1 MGDITPPAAADAAM
15 GGLKV
20 AQLICLIKEN
30 QLVTALVLFVLWQ
43 VGAISQG
50 ISAVGG
56 VC

>member
-1 MGDITPPAAADAAM
+1 MADVTPPAAAEAAM

-20 AQLICLIKEN
+20 AQLICLIKDN

-43 VGAISQG
+43 VGAISQVV
-50 ISAVGG
+50 STVGG

>member
-1 MGDITPPAAADAAM
+1 MGDITPPAAAEAAM

-20 AQLICLIKEN
+20 AQLMCLIKEN